1 MARWVQPKGVGME
14 LRVGGLGEV
23 EPRSERKSRLST
35 RAAVVIAAGATA
47 WGLASAGPASA
58 ASGASERA
66 AACQGVHLPSA
77 PLLVR
82 GFSDPV
88 LGTVIVEQVGPLN
101 DDVSCQLIDPPL
113 TLRASS
119 ADRCANEGVAA
130 TKLRRRQATAAVG
143 CLLNEIRRANGL
155 HVLAVRSEL
164 HRAAKAHNR
173 RMLDNSCFSHQ
184 CTGEPDLVHRVTT
197 AGYLP
202 CDCTWTVGE
211 NLAWG
216 VRWRSSPS
224 AIVDAWM
231 HSPPHREMILR
242 NGIQDVG
249 VGVIAGRPGSSRA
262 KGATYTADF
271 GVKR

>member
-1 MARWVQPKGVGME
+1 MK
-14 LRVGGLGEV
+14 LRVGGLGGV
-23 EPRSERKSRLST
+23 DSRSERKFRLST
-35 RAAVVIAAGATA
+35 CVAVVIATGVVA
-47 WGLASAGPASA
+47 WGLASAGPARA
-58 ASGASERA
+58 VPPASERA
-66 AACQGVHLPSA
+66 TACQGVHLPSA
-77 PLLVR
+77 PLLIR
-82 GFSDPV
+82 GISDPV
-88 LGTVIVEQVGPLN
+88 LGTVILEQVGPAT
-101 DDVSCQLIDPPL
+101 DDVSCQLIDSPL
-113 TLRASS
+113 TPRASS
-119 ADRCANEGVAA
+119 AGRCANERVAA
-130 TKLRRRQATAAVG
+130 TKLRKRQAATAVG
-143 CLLNEIRRANGL
+143 CLLNEIRHSNGL

-164 HRAAKAHNR
+164 RGAAKAHNR

-202 CDCTWTVGE
+202 CNCTWTVGE

-216 VRWRSSPS
+216 VRWRSSPA

-242 NGIQDVG
+242 GDLRDVG

-262 KGATYTADF
+262 KRATYTADF